1 MDNNNKKGYRY
12 VTLHGLGPGT
22 LPKDAKLLDWE
33 DLPNYKTA
41 IYLDRPLTTE
51 ELKFY
56 DIKPEWIQESKVSV
70 FESLTDEDVEA
81 LSELKLDEAEMD
93 NLLSLL
99 ELISD
104 ENKVKAFE
112 FVNAIFKGKEL
123 IPISEKEVSEQI
135 SKSARY
141 TQILLGKK

>member
-1 MDNNNKKGYRY
+1 
-12 VTLHGLGPGT
+12 
-22 LPKDAKLLDWE
+22 
-33 DLPNYKTA
+33 
-41 IYLDRPLTTE
+41 
-51 ELKFY
+51 
-56 DIKPEWIQESKVSV
+56 
-70 FESLTDEDVEA
+70 
-81 LSELKLDEAEMD
+81 MD